1 MPRVNRIF
9 LGLVLVLATIPVVNL
24 LGGDL
29 GGLVTVMQQ
38 AMPSEVRSG
47 DIVTVTGYALD
58 ADHVKEVYLT
68 DGEKDYRVEV
78 IEQGNV
84 ALRFRVPAKIPAGQ
98 MRLAVIVAGRDD
110 LLEQPVFLK
119 ILPSVG

>member
-1 MPRVNRIF
+1 MPRTNKIF
-9 LGLVLVLATIPVVNL
+9 LGLVLVLFTIPVLNL

-38 AMPSEVRSG
+38 ATPSVVRSG
-47 DIVTVTGYALD
+47 DVVTVTGYALD
-58 ADHVKEVYLT
+58 VNHVKEVYLT
-68 DGEKDYRVEV
+68 DGDNDYRVEI

-98 MRLAVIVAGRDD
+98 MRLAVIVVGRDD

>member
-1 MPRVNRIF
+1 MPRTNRIF
-9 LGLVLVLATIPVVNL
+9 LSLVLVLCAIPVVKL

-38 AMPSEVRSG
+38 VTPAVVRSG
-47 DIVTVTGYALD
+47 DVVTVTGYALD
-58 ADHVKEVYLT
+58 DKHVKEVYLT
-68 DGEKDYRVEV
+68 DADNDYRVEI

-98 MRLAVIVAGRDD
+98 MRLAVIVVGRDD